1 MMQTFYNLT
10 PAEQYKYTGHITEWE
25 TEDLLRHSAA
35 LEELYDIFWDVENA
49 INERKPKA
57 VVEFIGRMRKVFDE
71 AGI

>member
-1 MMQTFYNLT
+1 MQTCYNMT
-10 PAEQYKYTGHITEWE
+10 PAEQYKYTGQITESE
-25 TEDLLRHSAA
+25 TEELLQHSAA
-35 LEELYDIFWDVENA
+35 LAELYDIFWDVENA